1 MPADYVLGPGDQIL
15 VRSLEMEELNERVFV
30 IDGDGNIA
38 LPLIGILH
46 VAGLTAD
53 SSRSLL
59 IERMKKFVRD
69 PQLTVT
75 ITQFRSDPV
84 FIVGAFRS
92 PGTYPL
98 QGRRTVSE
106 MVLMVGGLAP
116 GTIRKVR
123 LTRKTEQGPIPGAVA
138 VAEGTLSSME
148 IPVTKTGELA
158 GVGVDL
164 VLKPYDVLTA
174 EKADPIYLTG
184 EIGKIGGLE
193 IGDHESLTVMQ
204 AVAMSGGLTREA
216 NGEQARVLRQVLDT
230 NRRAEIPV
238 NVKGIMEGRERDFLL
253 MPNDVLF
260 VPRKSGG
267 KRNAGRIMLY
277 ALPLIPTMLL
287 MSHL

>member
-1 MPADYVLGPGDQIL
+1 MVSAHVNGQTGQSVSQGAGTSAPAASPGNFRMPADYVLGPGDQIL
-15 VRSLEMEELNERVFV
+15 VRSLEMEELNERMFV

-38 LPLIGILH
+38 LPLIGIFH

-53 SSRSLL
+53 ASRSLL

-75 ITQFRSDPV
+75 ITQFRADPV
-84 FIVGAFRS
+84 FIVGGFRS

-98 QGRRTVSE
+98 QGRRSVSE

-116 GTIRKVR
+116 GTIKKIR
-123 LTRKTEQGPIPGAVA
+123 LTRKSEQGPIPIPGAVA
-138 VAEGTLSSME
+138 VAEGTLTSIE

-158 GVGVDL
+158 GIGVDL

-193 IGDHESLTVMQ
+193 IGDHEALTVMQ
-204 AVAMSGGLTREA
+204 AVAMSGGLTRDA
-216 NGEQARVLRQVLDT
+216 NGEQARVLR
-230 NRRAEIPV
+230 
-238 NVKGIMEGRERDFLL
+238 
-253 MPNDVLF
+253 
-260 VPRKSGG
+260 
-267 KRNAGRIMLY
+267 
-277 ALPLIPTMLL
+277 
-287 MSHL
+287 